1 MPHESRQVSKIVA
14 GRAQHADDIPGAGLG
29 NRVGRAAVVPEDLSV
44 TRGEGRDGKSRSAPV
59 RSEKEIHALLGQQ
72 PRDVF
77 PSVGRAA
84 GIVEGDEAQWQ
95 SSRAR
100 AVLDPEADAVVSVLP
115 LAAQRSA
122 QRYRDSDDDGFA

>member
-1 MPHESRQVSKIVA
+1 A
-14 GRAQHADDIPGAGLG
+14 GRAKHAGDRTGGGLG
-29 NRVGRAAVVPEDLSV
+29 NGAGRAAVVPEDLSGR
-44 TRGEGRDGKSRSAPV
+44 RGEGRDGKSRSAPV

-84 GIVEGDEAQWQ
+84 GIVEPDEAQWQ

-100 AVLDPEADAVVSVLP
+100 AVLDPEADAGVSVLP

-122 QRYRDSDDDGFA
+122 QRYRGSDG